1 MLDLILITLISLL
14 SGLRGQAALQA
25 ENIALR
31 HQLTVL
37 QRTQTKRPVLKAGDR
52 CLWVWLSRLWSGWR
66 SALIIVMPETVIGW
80 HRQGFRW
87 YWTFKVRHGKA
98 GRPQVP
104 KQIRDLIRTMSREN
118 PIWGAPR
125 IPQRADE
132 VGH

>member
-1 MLDLILITLISLL
+1 MLDLILITLSSLL

-31 HQLTVL
+31 HQVTVL
-37 QRTQTKRPVLKAGDR
+37 QRTHKRPVLKPGDR
-52 CLWVWLSRLWSGWR
+52 CLWVWLSRLWSRWR

-98 GRPQVP
+98 GRPHVP
-104 KQIRDLIRTMSREN
+104 KQIRGLIRTVSREN

-125 IPQRADE
+125 IHSE
-132 VGH
+132 LMK

>member
-1 MLDLILITLISLL
+1 MLDLILITLSSLL
-14 SGLRGQAALQA
+14 SGLRGQAALQT

-31 HQLTVL
+31 HQVTVL
-37 QRTQTKRPVLKAGDR
+37 QRTHTKRPVLKPGDR

-98 GRPQVP
+98 DGLKFPN
-104 KQIRDLIRTMSREN
+104 KSAI
-118 PIWGAPR
+118 
-125 IPQRADE
+125 
-132 VGH
+132 